1 MLTTY
6 PTVQDLKAGNGTWID
21 LLNPTNDE
29 VARVESALHLK
40 LPSQEELSEIK
51 SSSRLSEKAGVLFL
65 SMPVVANAHD
75 LEEDPS
81 PLGFVLSEEFLVTI
95 RYTRLRSF
103 ETVGSKFSGANPR
116 SSIDTFSTLVEEMVD
131 VSADLLEEI
140 AGQLDAVSKLVFKKT
155 NLKRGHPTRSNKRLH
170 NMLVDVGNAGERLS
184 RVRDSILGLQR
195 IVPFVSDYKRDWID
209 AGVKSPLDSAKS
221 DIQSLADY
229 EIHLYT
235 KVQFLLDA
243 TLGFINTKQNDIFT
257 VLTIASVVGIPPTLV
272 ASIYGMNFK
281 NMPELDWAWGYQFG
295 LGFILLSAIVPII
308 WLKWR
313 GWF

>member
-6 PTVQDLKAGNGTWID
+6 PTFQDLKAGNGTWID

-40 LPSQEELSEIK
+40 LPSQEELSEIE

-140 AGQLDAVSKLVFKKT
+140 AGQLDAVSKLIFKKT

-195 IVPFVSDYKRDWID
+195 IVPFVSDSKRD
-209 AGVKSPLDSAKS
+209 
-221 DIQSLADY
+221 
-229 EIHLYT
+229 
-235 KVQFLLDA
+235 
-243 TLGFINTKQNDIFT
+243 
-257 VLTIASVVGIPPTLV
+257 
-272 ASIYGMNFK
+272 
-281 NMPELDWAWGYQFG
+281 
-295 LGFILLSAIVPII
+295 
-308 WLKWR
+308 
-313 GWF
+313 